1 MSDLRFN
8 FVKTNFKSI
17 LILDFVLIIQIL
29 KFKIV
34 LFIDLTLQKLFN
46 LIIKIKSYTL
56 KILHRLDD
64 IECQNVEYKCY
75 IFLMGLNITFVNHEQ
90 KNNFSLT

>member
-17 LILDFVLIIQIL
+17 SILDFVLIIQIL
-29 KFKIV
+29 EFKIV
-34 LFIDLTLQKLFN
+34 LFIDLTLQILFN
-46 LIIKIKSYTL
+46 LRMKIKSYTL

-90 KNNFSLT
+90 KNYFPLT